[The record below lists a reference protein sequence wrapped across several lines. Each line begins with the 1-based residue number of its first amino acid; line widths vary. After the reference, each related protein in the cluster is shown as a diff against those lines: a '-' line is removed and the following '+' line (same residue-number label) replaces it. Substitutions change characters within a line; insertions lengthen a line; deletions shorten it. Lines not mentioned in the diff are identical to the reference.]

1 MSVIDRFRRSLKKEE
16 PISRISMIELL
27 RRGADSGNFSFLP
40 TLVETYSDRVEI
52 SLSVVNA
59 TAGFGEDP
67 RELQLSLPT
76 AEGQRMLPF
85 NVDEITLFWDTED
98 TIMRLHPSPC
108 DKFVELT
115 QWVRAYEEG
124 ELRVDRAFAEKNLT
138 PEALEY
144 AYMSN
149 AEYYSWNWRDHSA
162 SPVIFELAP
171 IFSQLSGL
179 ELGHPMCTAE
189 ETIASN
195 LSFYT
200 PSYCRKRS
208 LAYDDLP
215 TAAHSSLHRTLY
227 APDGTELYKND

>member
-16 PISRISMIELL
+16 PISRISLIELL
-27 RRGADSGNFSFLP
+27 RRGADSGELSFLP

-59 TAGFGEDP
+59 TADFGEDP

-115 QWVRAYEEG
+115 QWVRA
-124 ELRVDRAFAEKNLT
+124 
-138 PEALEY
+138 
-144 AYMSN
+144 
-149 AEYYSWNWRDHSA
+149 
-162 SPVIFELAP
+162 
-171 IFSQLSGL
+171 
-179 ELGHPMCTAE
+179 
-189 ETIASN
+189 
-195 LSFYT
+195 
-200 PSYCRKRS
+200 
-208 LAYDDLP
+208 
-215 TAAHSSLHRTLY
+215 
-227 APDGTELYKND
+227 